1 MKMSSSLNTANL
13 NSIDE
18 VAESAIGE
26 ATQLDMTQMP
36 APEEFN
42 RLDAI
47 D

>member
-42 RLDAI
+42 RLDVI